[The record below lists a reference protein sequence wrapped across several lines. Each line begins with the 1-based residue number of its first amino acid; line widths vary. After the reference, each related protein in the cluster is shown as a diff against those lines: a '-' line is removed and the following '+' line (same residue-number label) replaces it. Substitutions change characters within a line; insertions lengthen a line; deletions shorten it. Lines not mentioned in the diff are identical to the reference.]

1 MYRKYNSFSFLD
13 RHKIQALTFS
23 LTRVWDHW
31 CIQHCSNHPKN
42 KLAAVINCCSGHTGK
57 LLTKCKLAKCHVT
70 EKKYWWVNYLKYN
83 FCTFLQK
90 ICKGFL
96 HSAVCKFPQLKQP
109 PAWFA
114 IMLSPALL
122 DVLCLFTQGYLRECI
137 IGCTEDGDSTLTWEK
152 SHGIYCNATY

>member
-13 RHKIQALTFS
+13 CHKIQALTLS

-42 KLAAVINCCSGHTGK
+42 KLAAVINCCRGNAGK

-90 ICKGFL
+90 ICKSFL
-96 HSAVCKFPQLKQP
+96 HSAVCKFPQSKQP

-122 DVLCLFTQGYLRECI
+122 NVLCLFTQGYLRECI
-137 IGCTEDGDSTLTWEK
+137 IWIMSALKMETQLWLERK
-152 SHGIYCNATY
+152 ATV